1 MAIIETKRGLRKVIE
16 FRQVCAGYQG
26 IEVLHDINLTL
37 ERGKVTI
44 IIGPNGCGKST
55 LLKSLIRLN
64 PHCSGEILVNG
75 TKIEQYSSIKLA
87 REIAYLPQNR
97 NIPEITVLKMVL
109 HGRFPYLSY
118 PRRYRKED
126 IEKAREALRWAGIEE
141 LAEKNMSSLSGGTR
155 QKVYIAMAIAQDT
168 PVILMDE
175 PTSFLDIDHQLR
187 LMELAKELARK
198 GKAVVLVLH
207 DLSLA
212 MRVADVMVVMKEGK
226 ILQIGSPKQLYQ
238 NKGLETAF
246 DINVT
251 QVDTMYGVQYFF
263 TAKEEG
269 KKTKS

>member
-1 MAIIETKRGLRKVIE
+1 MIE
-16 FRQVCAGYQG
+16 FRNVCAGYEG

-37 ERGKVTI
+37 EMGKVTVLA
-44 IIGPNGCGKST
+44 GANGCGKST

-75 TKIEQYSSIKLA
+75 IKVEQYSSIKLA

-97 NIPEITVLKMVL
+97 NVPEITVLKMVL

-118 PRRYRKED
+118 PRRYKKED
-126 IEKAREALRWAGIEE
+126 IEKAKEALHWAGIDE
-141 LAEKNMSSLSGGTR
+141 LAEKSMNSLSGGTR

-175 PTSFLDIDHQLR
+175 PTSFLDISHQLR
-187 LMELAKELARK
+187 LMKLAKELASQ

-212 MRVADVMVVMKEGK
+212 MRTADVMVVMKEGR
-226 ILQIGSPKQLYQ
+226 ILQTGSPKEIYET
-238 NKGLETAF
+238 GVLEKAF
-246 DINVT
+246 DVKT
-251 QVDTMYGVQYFF
+251 MQVDTIDGVQYFF
-263 TAKEEG
+263 V
-269 KKTKS
+269 SVS